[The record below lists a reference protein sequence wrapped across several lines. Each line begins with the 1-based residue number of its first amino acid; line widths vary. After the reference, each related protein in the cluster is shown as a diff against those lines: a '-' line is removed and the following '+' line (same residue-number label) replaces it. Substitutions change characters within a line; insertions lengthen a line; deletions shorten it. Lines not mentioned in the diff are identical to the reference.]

1 MKKLWKGLC
10 TAVALMTVWLCC
22 TTVCFAGAELNNGTF
37 KYEADFY
44 NNTCV
49 LTEYLGSDTVVNVPE
64 SIDGYRVVS
73 LGRECFLGK
82 TNVVKVNIPSTVK
95 SIGAIAFK
103 YSGIREIT
111 IPETVT
117 QLSGS
122 AFYKSE
128 NLERVVIKAPITKIE
143 MNTFNGCY
151 NLKSVVLPNTIR
163 EIDSYAFQYCRSLT
177 SINIPSSLKEINRAV
192 FEGCSSLVS
201 IDLKNCESI
210 SSYTFSGCTNLQ
222 NVKMEKCRGIGNIFR
237 YCTSLK
243 EIRIPESVQFISGDA
258 FRGCSS
264 LEKVYVCNS
273 NTEIAINAFDVT
285 PKLTVYGYSGSTA
298 QDFAR
303 RQGARFQDIRTAEP
317 SITSIT
323 LNAKSGNMKVGNVF
337 TLKAT
342 VKPNNAIIKKVTW
355 TRDIR
360 TAEPSI
366 TSITLNAKSGNMKV
380 GNVFTLKATVKPNNA
395 IIKKV
400 TWTSSNSKVAS
411 VSSSGKITAKHP
423 GTAVITGM
431 TINGKSAKCII
442 NVRPQGTPITK
453 LQSQKKRWL
462 NIQYRANR
470 NADGYQIQ
478 YGTSS
483 NMKGAKYAAVN
494 NSAIRSYTRKDVKSG
509 ATYYV
514 RVRTF
519 NIVNGKRIYSDW
531 SGIKRMR
538 VK

>member
-73 LGRECFLGK
+73 LGSECFLRK

-95 SIGAIAFK
+95 SIRARAFME
-103 YSGIREIT
+103 SGIREIT

-122 AFYKSE
+122 AFYSCN
-128 NLERVVIKAPITKIE
+128 NLERVIIKAPITKIE
-143 MNTFNGCY
+143 MNTFNGCS
-151 NLKSVVLPNTIR
+151 NLKSVTLPNTIR
-163 EIDSYAFQYCRSLT
+163 EIDSYVFQNCRSLT
-177 SINIPSSLKEINRAV
+177 SINIPSSLKELNRAV
-192 FEGCSSLVS
+192 FENCSSLVS

-210 SSYTFSGCTNLQ
+210 SSNTFSGCTNLQ
-222 NVKMEKCRGIGNIFR
+222 NVKMEKCREIGNIFR

-243 EIRIPESVQFISGDA
+243 EIRIPESVQYISGEA

-264 LEKVYVCNS
+264 LEKVYVCNP
-273 NTEIAINAFDVT
+273 NTRMEINSFEAT
-285 PKLTVYGYSGSTA
+285 QKLTMYGYSGSTA

-303 RQGARFQDIRTAEP
+303 KQGVRFQDIRTAEP

-337 TLKAT
+337 TLKAA
-342 VKPNNAIIKKVTW
+342 VKP
-355 TRDIR
+355 D
-360 TAEPSI
+360 
-366 TSITLNAKSGNMKV
+366 
-380 GNVFTLKATVKPNNA
+380 NA

-411 VSSSGKITAKHP
+411 VSTSGKITAKHP

-431 TINGKSAKCII
+431 TINGKSAKCTI

-483 NMKGAKYAAVN
+483 NMKGAKYAAVK

>member
-49 LTEYLGSDTVVNVPE
+49 LKGYLGNDSVVNVPE

-73 LGRECFLGK
+73 LGSECFLRK
-82 TNVVKVNIPSTVK
+82 TNIVKVNIPSTVK
-95 SIGAIAFK
+95 SIRARAFME
-103 YSGIREIT
+103 SGIREIT

-143 MNTFNGCY
+143 MNTFAKCF

-342 VKPNNAIIKKVTW
+342 VKP
-355 TRDIR
+355 D
-360 TAEPSI
+360 
-366 TSITLNAKSGNMKV
+366 
-380 GNVFTLKATVKPNNA
+380 NA

-431 TINGKSAKCII
+431 TINGKSAKCTI
-442 NVRPQGTPITK
+442 NVRPQGTPITR

-478 YGTSS
+478 YGTAS
-483 NMKGAKYAAVN
+483 NMKGAKYAAVK

>member
-10 TAVALMTVWLCC
+10 AAVAFMAVWICC
-22 TTVCFAGAELNNGTF
+22 TTVCFAGTVLSNGTF

-44 NNTCV
+44 NNTCRI
-49 LTEYLGSDTVVNVPE
+49 TEYLGNAAVVNVPE

-73 LGRECFLGK
+73 LGSNSFEDKKG
-82 TNVVKVNIPSTVK
+82 VVKVNLPSTLKTIEHRV
-95 SIGAIAFK
+95 FTN
-103 YSGIREIT
+103 SGLKEIT
-111 IPETVT
+111 IPSSVT
-117 QLSGS
+117 SLWGS
-122 AFYKSE
+122 AFLESK
-128 NLERVVIKAPITKIE
+128 NLERVVIKAPITEIPSAG
-143 MNTFNGCY
+143 FRGCS
-151 NLKSVVLPNTIR
+151 NLKSVTFPSTVR
-163 EIDSYAFQYCRSLT
+163 VIDGWAFQNCRSLT
-177 SINIPSSLKEINRAV
+177 SVSSMSSVKKVGFNA
-192 FEGCSSLVS
+192 FDGCSNLTS
-201 IDLKNCESI
+201 IDLKNCEQI
-210 SSYTFSGCTNLQ
+210 YGYAFKDCINLK
-222 NVKMEKCRGIGNIFR
+222 NVKLENCKMMDDRVFINCK
-237 YCTSLK
+237 SLK
-243 EIRIPESVQFISGDA
+243 EIKIPKTMERIGYEV

-264 LEKVYVCNS
+264 LSKVYICNP
-273 NTEIAINAFDVT
+273 NNIRIKYNAFDVT
-285 PKLTVYGYSGSTA
+285 PNLVLYGYSGSDT
-298 QDFAR
+298 QRFAKNN
-303 RQGARFQDIRTAEP
+303 GIRFQDIRTAEP

-323 LNAKSGNMKVGNVF
+323 LNAKSANMKVGNVF

-342 VKPNNAIIKKVTW
+342 VKPDNAIIK
-355 TRDIR
+355 
-360 TAEPSI
+360 S
-366 TSITLNAKSGNMKV
+366 
-380 GNVFTLKATVKPNNA
+380 
-395 IIKKV
+395 V

-411 VSSSGKITAKHP
+411 VSSSGKVTAKHP
-423 GTAVITGM
+423 GTAVITGK
-431 TINGKSAKCII
+431 TLNGKTAKCTI

-531 SGIKRMR
+531 SGIKSMR

>member
-49 LTEYLGSDTVVNVPE
+49 LKGYLGNDSVVNVPE
-64 SIDGYRVVS
+64 SIDGYQVVS
-73 LGRECFLGK
+73 LGSECFLRK

-95 SIGAIAFK
+95 SIRARAFME
-103 YSGIREIT
+103 SGIREIT

-122 AFYKSE
+122 AFYRCN

-143 MNTFNGCY
+143 MNTFAKCF

-163 EIDSYAFQYCRSLT
+163 EIDSYAFQYCRSLI
-177 SINIPSSLKEINRAV
+177 SINIPSSLKVLNRAV
-192 FEGCSSLVS
+192 FEDCSSLVS

-210 SSYTFSGCTNLQ
+210 SSNTFSGCTNLQ
-222 NVKMEKCRGIGNIFR
+222 NVKMEKCREIQNIFR

-243 EIRIPESVQFISGDA
+243 EIRIPESVQFIGGEA

-273 NTEIAINAFDVT
+273 NTEISINSFDAT
-285 PKLTVYGYSGSTA
+285 PKLTMYGYSGSTA

-303 RQGARFQDIRTAEP
+303 RQGVRFQDIRTAEP

-342 VKPNNAIIKKVTW
+342 VKPNNAIIK
-355 TRDIR
+355 R
-360 TAEPSI
+360 
-366 TSITLNAKSGNMKV
+366 
-380 GNVFTLKATVKPNNA
+380 
-395 IIKKV
+395 V

-411 VSSSGKITAKHP
+411 VSSSGKVTAKHP

-431 TINGKSAKCII
+431 TINGKSAKCTI

-453 LQSQKKRWL
+453 LQSQKKGWL

-478 YGTSS
+478 YGMSS
-483 NMKGAKYAAVN
+483 NMKGAKYAAVK

-531 SGIKRMR
+531 SGIKRMK

>member
-355 TRDIR
+355 T
-360 TAEPSI
+360 
-366 TSITLNAKSGNMKV
+366 
-380 GNVFTLKATVKPNNA
+380 
-395 IIKKV
+395 
-400 TWTSSNSKVAS
+400 SSNSKVAS

-531 SGIKRMR
+531 SGIKRMK

>member
-10 TAVALMTVWLCC
+10 TAFVFMAVWICC
-22 TTVCFAGAELNNGTF
+22 ATVCFAGAELNNGTF

-49 LTEYLGSDTVVNVPE
+49 LTKYLGKNTVVNVPE

-73 LGRECFLGK
+73 LGSECFLRK

-95 SIGAIAFK
+95 SIGARAFK
-103 YSGIREIT
+103 ESGIREIT

-117 QLSGS
+117 YLSGS
-122 AFYKSE
+122 VFYE
-128 NLERVVIKAPITKIE
+128 CDNLEKVVIKAPVTKIE
-143 MNTFNGCY
+143 MNTFNGCS
-151 NLKSVVLPNTIR
+151 NLRSVALPNTIR
-163 EIDSYAFQYCRSLT
+163 EIDSYVFQNCRNLI
-177 SINIPSSLKEINRAV
+177 SINIPSSLKELNRAV
-192 FEGCSSLVS
+192 FEGCASLVS

-210 SSYTFSGCTNLQ
+210 SSDTVSGCTNLQ
-222 NVKMEKCRGIGNIFR
+222 NVKMEKCRAIGCIFK
-237 YCTSLK
+237 YCTGLK
-243 EIRIPESVQFISGDA
+243 EIRIPESVQFISGEA
-258 FRGCSS
+258 FKGCSS
-264 LEKVYVCNS
+264 LEKVYVCNA

-303 RQGARFQDIRTAEP
+303 RQGARFQDIRIAEP
-317 SITSIT
+317 SVTSIT

-342 VKPNNAIIKKVTW
+342 VKPNDAIIRKVTW
-355 TRDIR
+355 I
-360 TAEPSI
+360 
-366 TSITLNAKSGNMKV
+366 
-380 GNVFTLKATVKPNNA
+380 
-395 IIKKV
+395 
-400 TWTSSNSKVAS
+400 SSNSRVAS
-411 VSSSGKITAKHP
+411 VSSSGKITANHP

-431 TINGKSAKCII
+431 TINGKSAKCKI

-453 LQSQKKRWL
+453 LQSQKKHWL

-470 NADGYQIQ
+470 KADGYQIQ

-483 NMKGAKYAAVN
+483 SMKGAKYAAVK

>member
-1 MKKLWKGLC
+1 
-10 TAVALMTVWLCC
+10 
-22 TTVCFAGAELNNGTF
+22 
-37 KYEADFY
+37 
-44 NNTCV
+44 
-49 LTEYLGSDTVVNVPE
+49 
-64 SIDGYRVVS
+64 
-73 LGRECFLGK
+73 
-82 TNVVKVNIPSTVK
+82 
-95 SIGAIAFK
+95 
-103 YSGIREIT
+103 
-111 IPETVT
+111 
-117 QLSGS
+117 
-122 AFYKSE
+122 
-128 NLERVVIKAPITKIE
+128 
-143 MNTFNGCY
+143 MNTFNGCS
-151 NLKSVVLPNTIR
+151 NLKSVTLPNTIR
-163 EIDSYAFQYCRSLT
+163 EIDSYVFQNCRSLT
-177 SINIPSSLKEINRAV
+177 SINIPSSLKELNRAV
-192 FEGCSSLVS
+192 FENCSSLVS

-210 SSYTFSGCTNLQ
+210 SSDTFSGCTNLQ
-222 NVKMEKCRGIGNIFR
+222 NVKMEKCREIGNIFR

-243 EIRIPESVQFISGDA
+243 EIRIPESVQYISGEA

-264 LEKVYVCNS
+264 LEKVYVCNP
-273 NTEIAINAFDVT
+273 NTRMEINSFEAT
-285 PKLTVYGYSGSTA
+285 QKLTMYGYSGSTA

-303 RQGARFQDIRTAEP
+303 KQGVRFQDIRTAEP

-337 TLKAT
+337 TLKAI
-342 VKPNNAIIKKVTW
+342 VKP
-355 TRDIR
+355 D
-360 TAEPSI
+360 
-366 TSITLNAKSGNMKV
+366 
-380 GNVFTLKATVKPNNA
+380 NA

-411 VSSSGKITAKHP
+411 VSTSGKITAKHP

-431 TINGKSAKCII
+431 TINGKSAKCTI

-483 NMKGAKYAAVN
+483 NMKGAKYAAVK

-519 NIVNGKRIYSDW
+519 NVVNGKRIYSDW

>member
-10 TAVALMTVWLCC
+10 TIAVFMTVWFCC
-22 TTVCFAGAELNNGTF
+22 ATSCFAGAELNNGTF

-49 LTEYLGSDTVVNVPE
+49 LKGYLGNDSVVNVPE

-73 LGRECFLGK
+73 LGSECFLRK

-95 SIGAIAFK
+95 SIRARAFK
-103 YSGIREIT
+103 ESGIREIT

-122 AFYKSE
+122 AFYSCS

-143 MNTFNGCY
+143 MNTFAKCF
-151 NLKSVVLPNTIR
+151 NLKSVVLPNTLR

-177 SINIPSSLKEINRAV
+177 SINIPSSLKVLNSAV
-192 FEGCSSLVS
+192 FEDCSSLVS

-210 SSYTFSGCTNLQ
+210 GSHTFSFCKSLQ
-222 NVKMEKCRGIGNIFR
+222 NVKMEKCRGIGAIFR
-237 YCTSLK
+237 ECTSLK
-243 EIRIPESVQFISGDA
+243 EIRISESVQHIAGEA
-258 FRGCSS
+258 FRECSS
-264 LEKVYVCNS
+264 LEKVYVCNPD
-273 NTEIAINAFDVT
+273 TRIEINSFEAT
-285 PKLTVYGYSGSTA
+285 PKLTMYGYSGSTA
-298 QDFAR
+298 QEFAKKR
-303 RQGARFQDIRTAEP
+303 GVRFQDIRTADP

-342 VKPNNAIIKKVTW
+342 VKP
-355 TRDIR
+355 D
-360 TAEPSI
+360 
-366 TSITLNAKSGNMKV
+366 
-380 GNVFTLKATVKPNNA
+380 NA

-431 TINGKSAKCII
+431 TINGKSAKCTI
-442 NVRPQGTPITK
+442 NVRPKGTPITR

-483 NMKGAKYAAVN
+483 NMKGAKYAAVK